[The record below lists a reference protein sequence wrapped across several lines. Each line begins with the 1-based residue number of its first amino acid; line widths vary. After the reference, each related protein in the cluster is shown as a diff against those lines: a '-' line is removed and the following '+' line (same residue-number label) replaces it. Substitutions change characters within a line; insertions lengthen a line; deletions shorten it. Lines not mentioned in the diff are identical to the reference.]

1 MQLLLPLG
9 LATLGTAYVLQEGT
23 TCILYPESLKNEGQA
38 VDDAPSIHEA
48 FELCG
53 TDGEVIFTDHTFHIN
68 SVLNTT
74 NLANCDVVLRGEL
87 RFSDDIE
94 YWLANSYSVVFQDQS
109 TAWLFGERMSPL
121 GGKGAG
127 TTVTAK
133 HGIPRTETTATN
145 PVARSVSLFMNPK
158 NLWVDHLNITQPQ
171 FWATFVSHSYNV
183 SITNFY
189 VSAISN
195 DEWGTVNTDGYDSW
209 NSDTLLVE
217 NAYITNGDDCIAV
230 KGNTTNLTVRNVVC
244 NWGFGMAVGSLGQYP
259 ATPDYVENILF
270 EDIVCNN
277 CMEAAFIKTWQGIP
291 EDDSSN
297 GDAGGGGSGTVKNVQ
312 FRNFELT
319 NVALP
324 IQISQCIY
332 NEAEN
337 NCNTSKMAI
346 SDVTW
351 SNIKGTTRYNVAASI
366 YCSDLHPC
374 PGIRFEDVELQS
386 VNSTLGLPMS
396 GTNIQHEVYQCQNII
411 DQEDS
416 GVPCNRVAPDNYS
429 QVVSSNISD
438 DDDSDDN
445 DETPGTPGVK
455 NGPSVASSGD
465 SDHPGF
471 GAGSRQEKLSFE
483 SMGKI

>member
-1 MQLLLPLG
+1 MQFWLPLG
-9 LATLGTAYVLQEGT
+9 LATLGAAYVVQDGS
-23 TCILYPESLKNEGQA
+23 TCTLYPESLKNGGDA
-38 VDDAPSIHEA
+38 VDDAPSIHDA

-53 TDGEVIFTDHTFHIN
+53 SNGKVIFSDHTFNIN

-74 NLANCDVVLRGEL
+74 NLVNCDVSLRGEL
-87 RFSDDIE
+87 LFSDDIQ
-94 YWLANSYSVVFQDQS
+94 YWLSNSYSVVYQDQS
-109 TAWLFGERMSPL
+109 TAWLFGGENVTFRGE
-121 GGKGAG
+121 GGWYNGNGQAWY
-127 TTVTAK
+127 
-133 HGIPRTETTATN
+133 TENRNQSNQPGRPISITFYQ
-145 PVARSVSLFMNPK
+145 SK
-158 NLWVDHLNITQPQ
+158 NLWVDNLNITQPQ

-183 SITNFY
+183 SLTNFY
-189 VSAISN
+189 MSATSN

-209 NSDTLLVE
+209 NSDLLLVE
-217 NAYITNGDDCIAV
+217 NAYITSGDDCIAV
-230 KGNTTNLTVRNVVC
+230 KGNTTNLTVRNVIC
-244 NWGFGMAVGSLGQYP
+244 NWGFGMAIGSLGQYP
-259 ATPDYVENILF
+259 ETPDYVENILF
-270 EDIVCNN
+270 EDITCNN
-277 CMEAAFIKTWQGIP
+277 CMEAAFIKTWQGVP

-332 NEAEN
+332 NEAQN

-374 PGIRFEDVELQS
+374 PGIKFENVKLET

-396 GTNIQHEVYQCQNII
+396 NTDIQHEVYQCKNII
-411 DQEDS
+411 DQRDS

-429 QVVSSNISD
+429 QVVSSNISGD
-438 DDDSDDN
+438 EESSAADN
-445 DETPGTPGVK
+445 TEE
-455 NGPSVASSGD
+455 VARSSEPE
-465 SDHPGF
+465 SQGF
-471 GAGSRQEKLSFE
+471 GANGQQEKLSY
-483 SMGKI
+483 MAARL